1 MKSIFT
7 ILIILLSIQI
17 SQANIDSLKIKFE
30 KAEGINRLET
40 CNDIFIY
47 YLEEN
52 NIDSIMKYYSLT
64 IIESKMAQNNHYTAR
79 ANYNMA
85 INHNRMGL
93 YQEAK
98 EHNLQAID
106 YYLLSKD
113 TIGYVKTLNN
123 LALSLKSQN
132 QYQEALQYLYKSLE
146 IIANN
151 TDSELYLKTHL
162 NLGIVYYSMDN
173 YDLALDFFYKSIHL
187 ANSNNF
193 KEYSK
198 PLLNNIASVHTM
210 KCNYDSAR
218 YYYHKSKPI
227 IKDEKHSSFSNYF
240 NNLGYIDLKIR
251 DYESALDNFEKALE
265 IRRANS
271 EYDKMVSSL
280 IQIGKLYSEM
290 GDKKRA
296 IDHFM
301 QADSIT
307 HKINNIEGIK
317 DVSKYLSEI
326 YYDLGK
332 YKLASDFLKKYS
344 TAKDSIVGNKYN
356 SQIARMNTVYNLKT
370 KNKENKYL
378 KSQNIIQ
385 EIEIKRQSNI
395 TTFFQILSLIIL
407 IFIGYVGFN
416 LRRNRKRNKIL
427 KEKNDKISQQ
437 YEELEKTKI
446 VLQELNATKDKF
458 FSIIAHDLI
467 NPFHVIISLT
477 RILDADFDSFSN
489 EEKKELINDLHNT
502 SINTF
507 SLLENLL
514 NWSRSQRGQIKVN
527 PQEFLVQDLVSD
539 CIAVQTGNAKI
550 KSIQLESFIQN
561 ELKLISDKDILQICL
576 CNLISNSIKF
586 TPQNGSIQ
594 ITSKLEQQNVL
605 ISVQDSGIGM
615 TNDKINKLFNINE
628 NSSTAGT
635 ENEKGTGL
643 GLILVKELVE
653 KNKGTIHVES
663 EVGKGSN
670 ITISLPITVKA
681 LPPNPIG

>member
-1 MKSIFT
+1 MKSILT
-7 ILIILLSIQI
+7 LLIILFSFQI
-17 SQANIDSLKIKFE
+17 SQAKIDSLKIEFE
-30 KAEGINRLET
+30 RSTGINRVEK
-40 CNDIFIY
+40 CHDIFIH
-47 YLEEN
+47 YLENN
-52 NIDSIMKYYSLT
+52 NIDSIMKYYTLT
-64 IIESKMAQNNHYTAR
+64 ISESKMAQNNHYIAR

-85 INHNRMGL
+85 LNYNRIGL
-93 YQEAK
+93 YKEAK
-98 EHNLQAID
+98 EHNLQAIE

-113 TIGYVKTLNN
+113 TIGYVKTLNS
-123 LALSLKSQN
+123 LALNLKAQH
-132 QYQEALQYLYKSLE
+132 QYKEALQYLYKSLE

-151 TDSELYLKTHL
+151 TNSETYLKTQL

-187 ANSNNF
+187 ANANNF
-193 KEYSK
+193 DAYSK

-210 KCNYDSAR
+210 KRNYDSAR
-218 YYYHKSKPI
+218 YYYLKSKPI
-227 IKDEKHSSFSNYF
+227 IKDENHSSFSNYF
-240 NNLGYIDLKIR
+240 NNIGFIDLKIK
-251 DYESALDNFEKALE
+251 DYESALRNFNKALE
-265 IRRANS
+265 IRRTNS
-271 EYDKMVSSL
+271 EYDKIISSL

-290 GDKKRA
+290 GDTKQA

-301 QADSIT
+301 QADSIALKT
-307 HKINNIEGIK
+307 NNNEGIQH
-317 DVSKYLSEI
+317 VSKYLSDI

-344 TAKDSIVGNKYN
+344 NAKDSIVINKYN
-356 SQIARMNTVYNLKT
+356 FQIARMNTVYDLKS
-370 KNKENKYL
+370 KNKENQYL
-378 KSQNIIQ
+378 RSQNIIQ

-416 LRRNRKRNKIL
+416 LRRNRKRNIVL

-437 YEELEKTKI
+437 NEELEKTKI
-446 VLQELNATKDKF
+446 TLQKLNATKDKF

-467 NPFHVIISLT
+467 NPFHVIINLT
-477 RILDADFDSFSN
+477 QILDKDFDLFPN
-489 EEKKELINDLHNT
+489 KEKKELLHDLHNT

-527 PQEFLVQDLVSD
+527 PQEFLVSDLVSD
-539 CIAVQTGNAKI
+539 CIDVQTGNAKM

-576 CNLISNSIKF
+576 CNLISNAIKF

-594 ITSKLEQQNVL
+594 VTSKLDHQNVL
-605 ISVQDSGIGM
+605 ISVKDSGIGM
-615 TNDKINKLFNINE
+615 TNDKIKNLFNINE
-628 NSSTAGT
+628 NVSTAGT

-643 GLILVKELVE
+643 GLILVKELVQ
-653 KNKGTIHVES
+653 KNEGTIHVES
-663 EVGKGSN
+663 EVGKGSK
-670 ITISLPITVKA
+670 ITISLPTSLKIRD
-681 LPPNPIG
+681 